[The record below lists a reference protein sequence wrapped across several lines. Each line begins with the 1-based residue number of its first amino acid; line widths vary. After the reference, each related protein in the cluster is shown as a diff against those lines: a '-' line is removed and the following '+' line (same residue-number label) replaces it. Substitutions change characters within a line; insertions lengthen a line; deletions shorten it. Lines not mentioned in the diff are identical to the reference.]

1 MAVKGWS
8 PRRMVLVWVLV
19 LVCMEYQIS
28 DLGDSLSI
36 LVLILTLT
44 ALSYITIQWKKGQD
58 KESPKQ

>member
-44 ALSYITIQWKKGQD
+44 AKTIGAK
-58 KESPKQ
+58 S